1 MIPAM
6 TISLVSQW
14 AIQIPLAF
22 ALSKYTSLGV
32 DGVWW
37 STPTANV
44 ATAIIAG
51 IWFAR
56 GRWKTRRL
64 IAQKP
69 LRVEQEAVE
78 EQAQMEP

>member
-1 MIPAM
+1 M
-6 TISLVSQW
+6 TGLRE
-14 AIQIPLAF
+14 
-22 ALSKYTSLGV
+22 TRDV
-32 DGVWW
+32 DGAWW
-37 STPTANV
+37 STPIANV